1 MCSALEELVNE
12 GMEKGRQEGRQ
23 EGKLEG
29 KLEGRQEG
37 IREGII
43 ANIRICKKFNMSKSD
58 IIESIMQDFS
68 LSEKEASEYVER
80 YW

>member
-12 GMEKGRQEGRQ
+12 GMEKGRQ

-37 IREGII
+37 IREGIL

-58 IIESIMQDFS
+58 IIGSIMQDFS
-68 LSEKEASEYVER
+68 LSKKEASEYVER

>member
-12 GMEKGRQEGRQ
+12 GMEKGRQ
-23 EGKLEG
+23 EG